1 MSTHF
6 YAKGQKEYSKHLHR
20 SSNFFTTV
28 VGERE
33 EKTGMTLEFMPEDNT
48 IIQVPLPSTIMI
60 HFVIFS
66 QYSSLTYKHILMSFS
81 DFKRN
86 ENL

>member
-48 IIQVPLPSTIMI
+48 IIQVPLPSTIII
-60 HFVIFS
+60 HFVIC
-66 QYSSLTYKHILMSFS
+66 QYSSLTYKHIFNV
-81 DFKRN
+81 FFRF
-86 ENL
+86 